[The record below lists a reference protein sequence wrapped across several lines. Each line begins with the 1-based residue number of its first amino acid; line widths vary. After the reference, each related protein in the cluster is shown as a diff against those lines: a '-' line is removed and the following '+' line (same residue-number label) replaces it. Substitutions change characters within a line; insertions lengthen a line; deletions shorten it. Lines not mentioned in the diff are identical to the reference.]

1 MAITKGETKNGFKYE
16 YDNDVFANWEVM
28 EWFTEILE
36 IQDIPEEDR
45 TNEDN
50 MIMLRDMYA
59 VIRKVFTRSQ
69 IASWKKTNRDEN
81 GEVVADWMWEDFADI
96 FLETEDKETKNS

>member
-1 MAITKGETKNGFKYE
+1 MAITKGETKNGFRYE

-69 IASWKKTNRDEN
+69 IAAWKKTNRDEN

>member
-59 VIRKVFTRSQ
+59 VIRKVFSRSQ
-69 IASWKKTNRDEN
+69 ISAWKKTNRDEN

>member
-1 MAITKGETKNGFKYE
+1 MAIAKGETKNGFKYE
-16 YDNDVFANWEVM
+16 YDNDVFGNWEVM

-45 TNEDN
+45 SNEDN

-69 IASWKKTNRDEN
+69 IAAWKKTNRNEN
-81 GEVVADWMWEDFADI
+81 GEVVSDWMWEDFADI
-96 FLETEDKETKNS
+96 FLGNDDKETKNS

>member
-1 MAITKGETKNGFKYE
+1 MAIVKGSTKNGFVYE
-16 YDNDVFANWEVM
+16 YDNDVFADWEVM

-45 TNEDN
+45 SNEDN
-50 MIMLRDMYA
+50 MLLLRDMYA

-69 IASWKKTNRDEN
+69 IAKWKNSNRNEKGD
-81 GEVVADWMWEDFADI
+81 VVSDWMWEDFADM
-96 FLETEDKETKNS
+96 FLENNDEETKNS

>member
-1 MAITKGETKNGFKYE
+1 MAIAKGETKNGFKYE
-16 YDNDVFANWEVM
+16 YDNDIFGNWEVM

-45 TNEDN
+45 SNEDN

-59 VIRKVFTRSQ
+59 VIRKVFSRSQ
-69 IASWKKTNRDEN
+69 IAAWKKTNRDES
-81 GEVVADWMWEDFADI
+81 GEVVSDWMWEDFADM
-96 FLETEDKETKNS
+96 FLETKDKETKNS

>member
-1 MAITKGETKNGFKYE
+1 MATVKGVTKNGFKYE
-16 YDNDVFANWEVM
+16 YDNDMFGNWEVM

-36 IQDIPEEDR
+36 IQDIPEDDR
-45 TNEDN
+45 SNEDN

-69 IASWKKTNRDEN
+69 IAAWKKKNRDEK
-81 GEVVADWMWEDFADI
+81 GEVVSDWMWEDFSDM
-96 FLETEDKETKNS
+96 FLETKDEETKNS

>member
-69 IASWKKTNRDEN
+69 IAAWKKTNRDEN

>member
-1 MAITKGETKNGFKYE
+1 MAIAKGETKNGFKYE

-36 IQDIPEEDR
+36 IQDIPEDDR
-45 TNEDN
+45 SNEDN
-50 MIMLRDMYA
+50 MILLRDMYA

-69 IASWKKTNRDEN
+69 IAAWKKTNRDEN
-81 GEVVADWMWEDFADI
+81 GEVVTDWMWDDFADI
-96 FLETEDKETKNS
+96 FLGSDDKETKNS

>member
-59 VIRKVFTRSQ
+59 VIRKVFSRSQ
-69 IASWKKTNRDEN
+69 IAAWKKTNRDEN

>member
-1 MAITKGETKNGFKYE
+1 MAIAKGETKNGFKYE
-16 YDNDVFANWEVM
+16 YDNDVFGNWEVM

-36 IQDIPEEDR
+36 IQDIPEDDR
-45 TNEDN
+45 SNEDN

-69 IASWKKTNRDEN
+69 IAAWKKTNRNEN
-81 GEVVADWMWEDFADI
+81 GEVVSDWMWEDFADI
-96 FLETEDKETKNS
+96 FLGNDDKETKNS

>member
-1 MAITKGETKNGFKYE
+1 MAIAKGETKNGFKYE
-16 YDNDVFANWEVM
+16 YDNDIFGNWEVM

-45 TNEDN
+45 SNEDN

-59 VIRKVFTRSQ
+59 VIRKVFSRSQ
-69 IASWKKTNRDEN
+69 IAAWKKTNRDES
-81 GEVVADWMWEDFADI
+81 GEVVSDWMWEDFA
-96 FLETEDKETKNS
+96 ETRQN

>member
-1 MAITKGETKNGFKYE
+1 MAITKGETQNGFKYE

-69 IASWKKTNRDEN
+69 IAAWKKTNRDEN